1 MSVGIRQFRQTFPR
15 TRLNQI
21 GQTGEDLLQ
30 MFLRL
35 FEKKRIIAFLRPE
48 QFRPEIITRQ
58 PQPFGSIVIVE
69 TTSSFVITRVVRIV
83 VITDVIVIARIQ
95 GFHSEFAEK
104 NLFGLFQSQPN
115 VIFVEHFRGD
125 NGSDEKVRSEL
136 EVRPLEGGVDGVL
149 VDVSSI
155 DERIVGC
162 LVDPEV
168 FLEIVVDPL

>member
-1 MSVGIRQFRQTFPR
+1 MDR
-15 TRLNQI
+15 TER
-21 GQTGEDLLQ
+21 ERD
-30 MFLRL
+30 
-35 FEKKRIIAFLRPE
+35 EP
-48 QFRPEIITRQ
+48 
-58 PQPFGSIVIVE
+58 
-69 TTSSFVITRVVRIV
+69 
-83 VITDVIVIARIQ
+83 RIQ

-115 VIFVEHFRGD
+115 VIFVEHFRSLERRDIEERGNGKERRTYD